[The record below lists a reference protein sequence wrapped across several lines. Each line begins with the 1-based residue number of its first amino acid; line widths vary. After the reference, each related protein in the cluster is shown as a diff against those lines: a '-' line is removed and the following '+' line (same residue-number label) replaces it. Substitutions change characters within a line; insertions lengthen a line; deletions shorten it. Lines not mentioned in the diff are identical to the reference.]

1 MLDASIFVT
10 GGSGKSRGDN
20 SSDIFVHHQKS
31 MNTGKD
37 DRSKDRYDRQIM
49 PSTTGNISSE
59 GIQLQNPQKRNG
71 AEEPKHNRK

>member
-1 MLDASIFVT
+1 
-10 GGSGKSRGDN
+10 
-20 SSDIFVHHQKS
+20 